1 MCVCVCGGWGGAN
14 RLHTQIFLPIDAKKS
29 LPLTI
34 DAFVPLQ
41 HWDVLLPEHD
51 ESLAEYAR

>member
-1 MCVCVCGGWGGAN
+1 M
-14 RLHTQIFLPIDAKKS
+14 HTQIFLPIDAKKS